1 MTSEDE
7 DGDAYIVVAM
17 EDTRVKGSISFE
29 KRGEVL
35 VGSHKDENGNI
46 VFDYEEHGLAGTE
59 VTVYAKEDIID
70 PADGEVLYKA
80 GEVVTTATTDKSGKA
95 QVDNLYLGSY
105 LVRETKAPEG
115 FVVSDKE
122 YNVTLNYKDD
132 HTAII
137 SDSVSYVNERQK

>member
-1 MTSEDE
+1 MKKSKHHINYLLNGTSIPFEIKKSEVTSEDE

-59 VTVYAKEDIID
+59 VTVYAK
-70 PADGEVLYKA
+70 
-80 GEVVTTATTDKSGKA
+80 
-95 QVDNLYLGSY
+95 
-105 LVRETKAPEG
+105 RR
-115 FVVSDKE
+115 
-122 YNVTLNYKDD
+122 
-132 HTAII
+132 HH
-137 SDSVSYVNERQK
+137 